1 MILAIRSCKKNCAER
16 SWIYRWRR
24 TRKGLAAGVAI
35 FTPVRGRTDIL
46 ISFRFGNAN
55 SICHARM
62 TLSGIHYSDRLQS
75 GFPIRIDSG
84 MAICESIKIGHTIFF
99 SRLLRAVLL
108 IPRSEAAAPWFPFD
122 SLRASLTRNASASL
136 RVGNLADS

>member
-1 MILAIRSCKKNCAER
+1 MILAIRRCKKICAER

-24 TRKGLAAGVAI
+24 TRKGFAAGVTI

-46 ISFRFGNAN
+46 IKIDDPAN

-62 TLSGIHYSDRLQS
+62 TLSGIHDSDRLQS
-75 GFPIRIDSG
+75 GFPIKIDSG
-84 MAICESIKIGHTIFF
+84 MTICESIKIGHTFFF

-122 SLRASLTRNASASL
+122 SIRASLTRNASASL
-136 RVGNLADS
+136 RVGNLADT